1 MSNKHKTRTTR
12 WQWLAALGIVGA
24 LLVTSPVP
32 GYAWRRGY
40 VFIRPSVVVPLG
52 PYWGP
57 YYWEPYPYY
66 PPVVVTPP
74 QVYVEPAPQTPN
86 LPPPAPAPS
95 YWYYCENP
103 QGYYPHVQQCPDG
116 WRPVAPTTQSP

>member
-1 MSNKHKTRTTR
+1 MYNEHKTRITR
-12 WQWLAALGIVGA
+12 WQWLAILGTVGA

-32 GYAWRRGY
+32 GYAWRRGR
-40 VFIRPSVVVPLG
+40 VFIRPSIVVPLG

-57 YYWEPYPYY
+57 YYGEPYPYY

-86 LPPPAPAPS
+86 PPPPAPS
-95 YWYYCENP
+95 YWYYCEEP
-103 QGYYPHVQQCPDG
+103 QGYYPYVQQCPNG
-116 WRPVAPTTQSP
+116 WRPVAPTTPSP